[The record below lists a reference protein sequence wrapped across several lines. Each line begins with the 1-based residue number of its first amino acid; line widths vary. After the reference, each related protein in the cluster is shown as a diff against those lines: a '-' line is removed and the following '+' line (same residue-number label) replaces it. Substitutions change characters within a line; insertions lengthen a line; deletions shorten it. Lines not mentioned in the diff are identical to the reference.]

1 MTEQE
6 MQEARTNPEFLKYL
20 QQKEDEAINTK
31 DLASL
36 YEVLDNLLIL
46 DLDEQRVQKVYETI
60 LDTAFTKIEQR
71 LLDDSKLKLNNNDI
85 YFIRA
90 FYEHAVEKYSY
101 KDFEGAMKLFF
112 ILSELVEDEKLAK
125 SMAIHLIACD
135 NKTDMDKFYTTMVSS
150 NQMDQDEQYGYFIV
164 NYNFDID
171 SYLDQNKEQLQKLAN
186 QLGDL
191 LLH

>member
-191 LLH
+191 LK

>member
-171 SYLDQNKEQLQKLAN
+171 NYLDQNKKQLQKLAN

-191 LLH
+191 IK